1 MPEGIRKALGDRT
14 YWVGG
19 EGEILSIIKGT
30 RSTFLTHLISVLPET
45 FTRTT

>member
-19 EGEILSIIKGT
+19 EGEIIYTEYHQRYKKHIPYAPYLSAT
-30 RSTFLTHLISVLPET
+30 
-45 FTRTT
+45 